1 MKENKRFYGFTEFRG
16 KLAGRGREGRGPT
29 NQITA
34 GYGIPTYIPCGV
46 LAQVRILENLIAHK
60 YLPARA
66 SYRATE
72 LPNTAWQATTRL

>member
-1 MKENKRFYGFTEFRG
+1 MDQRIKLPPGTEF
-16 KLAGRGREGRGPT
+16 L
-29 NQITA
+29 
-34 GYGIPTYIPCGV
+34 PTYIPCGV